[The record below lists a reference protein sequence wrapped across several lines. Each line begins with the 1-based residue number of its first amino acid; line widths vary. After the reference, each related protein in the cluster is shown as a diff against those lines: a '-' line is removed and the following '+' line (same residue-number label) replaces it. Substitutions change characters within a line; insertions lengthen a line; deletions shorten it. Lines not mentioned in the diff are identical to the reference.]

1 MVTPPLAASSMNFI
15 VLEIH
20 VLLRQ
25 NNLVWMPLI
34 VLSIGFPL
42 QQRLG
47 GPQGMTIDWKPPGSP
62 SSFLVKRVLRL
73 DIPVERYPNVS
84 LWKSPLLGLKLCTSV
99 IM

>member
-1 MVTPPLAASSMNFI
+1 MVTPPLTASFMNFI
-15 VLEIH
+15 VLEMY

-25 NNLVWMPLI
+25 NNLVRMPLV

-73 DIPVERYPNVS
+73 DIPVERYPTVS
-84 LWKSPLLGLKLCTSV
+84 LRKSPLLRLKLSTSV
-99 IM
+99 I